1 MPKSVIAFLMELF
14 SISEK
19 LHEQSFFFTVNNFRS
34 NFIVG
39 Y

>member
-19 LHEQSFFFTVNNFRS
+19 LHEQSFFLQLIIS
-34 NFIVG
+34 DLIL
-39 Y
+39 